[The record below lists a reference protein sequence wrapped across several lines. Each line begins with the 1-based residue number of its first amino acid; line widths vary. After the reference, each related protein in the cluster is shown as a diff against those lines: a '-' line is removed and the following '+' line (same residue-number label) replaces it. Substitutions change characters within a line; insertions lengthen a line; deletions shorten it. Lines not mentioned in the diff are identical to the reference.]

1 MKKKIKK
8 FLHNF
13 YKGAYAVGYR
23 HVSDKATHFDN
34 TQPFE
39 VLEPTLHRWYAD
51 SFPFVENG
59 WEYIFVEIMD
69 DANGEK
75 GTIGVIDLQDNKGF
89 VEIINEPFH
98 MSFPNTFK
106 FKNDIYMMPE
116 TSEANQLRLYKAVEL
131 PEKNNVL
138 FKIYTNTWKAELAAL
153 KGNYVDK
160 RPAGNFIQ
168 YDNGIYHALQ
178 ECGRVYGEYL
188 RLCKLDSFDGETLQ
202 EKEIGTYSVPD
213 MTINS
218 KRNYRRVHTL
228 NNIGNV
234 EVIDL
239 LYYQFNPTILLEKVK
254 RAIKK

>member
-59 WEYIFVEIMD
+59 REYIFVEIMD

-116 TSEANQLRLYKAVEL
+116 TSEANQLRLYKAVDFPYKWEL
-131 PEKNNVL
+131 QL
-138 FKIYTNTWKAELAAL
+138 
-153 KGNYVDK
+153 
-160 RPAGNFIQ
+160 
-168 YDNGIYHALQ
+168 
-178 ECGRVYGEYL
+178 L
-188 RLCKLDSFDGETLQ
+188 RQ
-202 EKEIGTYSVPD
+202 
-213 MTINS
+213 
-218 KRNYRRVHTL
+218 R
-228 NNIGNV
+228 
-234 EVIDL
+234 
-239 LYYQFNPTILLEKVK
+239 TILCTLLARNFRKK
-254 RAIKK
+254 RMCCSKLIQIHGRQNFLHLRETMWISDQLVTLFNMIMESIMLCRNAVEYMVNIYVCAN